1 MIYKNQ
7 APVKKI
13 SKTPMR
19 GGTES
24 RPNAD
29 MGDQEVNGP

>member
-1 MIYKNQ
+1 MIYKKHP
-7 APVKKI
+7 AAKKV

-19 GGTES
+19 GGMES